1 MAKLLKYLRE
11 KLLIR
16 NAVLALKNKMI
27 SEKRTPEK
35 KCHKKETSPRK
46 RGIRREIRKKIRRP
60 DKNDLG

>member
-1 MAKLLKYLRE
+1 MCRMAKLLKYLRE

-35 KCHKKETSPRK
+35 KCHKKRNITQETRDPK
-46 RGIRREIRKKIRRP
+46 R
-60 DKNDLG
+60 DKEEN